1 MHFLGCALEL
11 LGGCVHAREPMPIY
25 CIHRIVM
32 FDFPSINLY
41 GVRRETTLITGPA
54 PPKYL
59 SLDGSLRVCVCIC
72 DPFVFLAWRI
82 VPLVYTSLHDSPE
95 VSTCLYIISNL
106 RTVNSL
112 CHSCLPFCGQ
122 TPRHIMFSIFQETPF
137 DTVDLK
143 FIYFSFSYIIT
154 ATTPTILALEWND
167 VDPNRVLTD
176 EQLLLSTW
184 YVQVK

>member
-1 MHFLGCALEL
+1 MRLGTLCVEATPINSHAPGMHFLGCALEL

-122 TPRHIMFSIFQETPF
+122 TPRHIMFSIYLPG
-137 DTVDLK
+137 
-143 FIYFSFSYIIT
+143 
-154 ATTPTILALEWND
+154 
-167 VDPNRVLTD
+167 DPVRHGGPQVH
-176 EQLLLSTW
+176 LLLLLVHHYRYHTHHPCLGME
-184 YVQVK
+184 